1 MVIVFDAGPL
11 TDDRA
16 LKRPGS
22 RALLDQCAEGHIRL
36 VVPRVVFEEV
46 VRATR
51 GWLSNAKRSRDK
63 AQHNLDE
70 AFAQPPS
77 LPQIDV
83 DGLTARYRDELRQRL
98 EDHHVVIAS
107 WDAVS
112 HDEIVARDLERKPP
126 FDQSG
131 RGYRDT
137 LIWHVIEDLVVE
149 ENERVIFITKDGDF
163 SSDDEESA
171 LHPSLVEEIGGDKAA
186 VTIVRDLSEAMRLVG
201 EARDEFSEQLGA
213 TIAQEPNTV
222 GTMALSLLD
231 EVLLPHGLQSDLG
244 DGWLH
249 NVEVAEVYEVWGVW
263 SAVVYGELEFE
274 YTGTLNEAEY
284 EAFFESE
291 GKARL
296 YSNEVE
302 WDEEQRY
309 AIIDGTGVVNVA
321 LSVTY
326 DPEDGALDVTEAVL
340 TEVSGPG
347 NGGQATD

>member
-1 MVIVFDAGPL
+1 
-11 TDDRA
+11 
-16 LKRPGS
+16 
-22 RALLDQCAEGHIRL
+22 
-36 VVPRVVFEEV
+36 
-46 VRATR
+46 
-51 GWLSNAKRSRDK
+51 
-63 AQHNLDE
+63 
-70 AFAQPPS
+70 
-77 LPQIDV
+77 
-83 DGLTARYRDELRQRL
+83 
-98 EDHHVVIAS
+98 
-107 WDAVS
+107 VS